1 MNKFL
6 FILLSSVLSGVLSGS
21 VLAILN
27 ELRTRGN
34 SDHAHQ
40 VLPTWI
46 FLFVIGFIFAA
57 SITLVWSMYYV
68 FYKGET
74 NPALLKTVLIT
85 AGIGASIAGF
95 WLYYYKS

>member
-6 FILLSSVLSGVLSGS
+6 FILSSSVLSGLLSGS

-27 ELRTRGN
+27 ALRTRGH
-34 SDHAHQ
+34 SDHPHQ
-40 VLPTWI
+40 ILPTWMI
-46 FLFVIGFIFAA
+46 LFVIGFIFAA

-68 FYKGET
+68 LYKGET
-74 NPALLKTVLIT
+74 NPDLLKTVLIT

-95 WLYYYKS
+95 LAVL